1 MLAGVSFGAATPSLP
16 LMATAVGA
24 DVGDEL
30 ALIVELEDAAALE
43 EAMLDA
49 TAAASI
55 EEEAT
60 VVLEADVVDWVVE
73 ADDESLGLMTSTLS
87 APADVD
93 DGEAPSVVDEPLAAL
108 AVRVPEDNVEDTGSS
123 VALVT
128 SAAERDWVEADSDA
142 VFVTVTV
149 VVVIVPFEAGSWV
162 SSTITSSGT
171 NLSITF

>member
-1 MLAGVSFGAATPSLP
+1 VLAGVSFGAATPSLP
-16 LMATAVGA
+16 LMATVVGA

-43 EAMLDA
+43 AAMLDA

-60 VVLEADVVDWVVE
+60 VVLEADGVVE

-93 DGEAPSVVDEPLAAL
+93 DGEAPSIVDEALEAL
-108 AVRVPEDNVEDTGSS
+108 AVRVPEDNVDDTGSS

-128 SAAERDWVEADSDA
+128 SAAERDWLEADSDA

-149 VVVIVPFEAGSWV
+149 AVVVIVPFEAGS
-162 SSTITSSGT
+162 
-171 NLSITF
+171 

>member
-1 MLAGVSFGAATPSLP
+1 MSTYSYLDSALNIHLKGPGVSFGAATPSLP
-16 LMATAVGA
+16 LMATVVGA

-30 ALIVELEDAAALE
+30 ALIVELDDAAALE
-43 EAMLDA
+43 AAMLDA

-60 VVLEADVVDWVVE
+60 VVLEADVVDGVAE

-93 DGEAPSVVDEPLAAL
+93 DGEAPSIVDETLEAL
-108 AVRVPEDNVEDTGSS
+108 AVGVPEDNVEDAGSS

-142 VFVTVTV
+142 VFVAVTV
-149 VVVIVPFEAGSWV
+149 AVVAIVPFEAGS
-162 SSTITSSGT
+162 
-171 NLSITF
+171 

>member
-1 MLAGVSFGAATPSLP
+1 M
-16 LMATAVGA
+16 VGA

-43 EAMLDA
+43 AAMLDA
-49 TAAASI
+49 TAAAST

-60 VVLEADVVDWVVE
+60 VVLEADVVDGVVE
-73 ADDESLGLMTSTLS
+73 ADESLGLMTSILS

-93 DGEAPSVVDEPLAAL
+93 DGETPSIVDETLAVL

-128 SAAERDWVEADSDA
+128 SAAERDWVEADA

-149 VVVIVPFEAGSWV
+149 AVVVDVPFEAGS
-162 SSTITSSGT
+162 
-171 NLSITF
+171 

>member
-1 MLAGVSFGAATPSLP
+1 
-16 LMATAVGA
+16 MATVVGA

-30 ALIVELEDAAALE
+30 ALIVELDDAAALE
-43 EAMLDA
+43 AAMLDA

-60 VVLEADVVDWVVE
+60 VVLEADVVDGVAE

-93 DGEAPSVVDEPLAAL
+93 DGVDETLEAL
-108 AVRVPEDNVEDTGSS
+108 AVGVPEDNVEDAGSS

-142 VFVTVTV
+142 VFVAVTV
-149 VVVIVPFEAGSWV
+149 AVVAIVPFEAGS
-162 SSTITSSGT
+162 
-171 NLSITF
+171 

>member
-1 MLAGVSFGAATPSLP
+1 M
-16 LMATAVGA
+16 VGA

-43 EAMLDA
+43 AAMLDA
-49 TAAASI
+49 TAAAST

-60 VVLEADVVDWVVE
+60 VVLEADVVDVVVE
-73 ADDESLGLMTSTLS
+73 ADESLGLMTSILS

-93 DGEAPSVVDEPLAAL
+93 DGETPSIVDETLAVL

-128 SAAERDWVEADSDA
+128 SAAERDWVEADA

-149 VVVIVPFEAGSWV
+149 AVVVDVPFEAGS
-162 SSTITSSGT
+162 
-171 NLSITF
+171 